1 MTNLN
6 DELSAVSSRMVA
18 VRRDL
23 HVHPE
28 LGFQEMRTAKKI
40 AERLR
45 ELSFDV
51 KENVAVTGVVGEIRG
66 RGKGKVVLARFDMDA
81 LPIQEATG
89 VEYASQMP
97 GVMHACGHDG
107 HVAIGLAVAE
117 MLSYKRDFAGTVR
130 LVFQP
135 AEEGLGGAE
144 KMIAEGVLSDPVPD
158 VCFALHLWNEKPL
171 GWLGIHAGPLMA
183 GSEIVRIKIVGKG
196 GHGAMPDTTA
206 DPIAAAAQVIIG
218 LQTIVARNIPPLDGA
233 VVSITTIHGGDA
245 HNVIPGQVELSGTI
259 RFFKKEVQSVIN
271 LRLEEIVHGISQAMG
286 CKAEIELL
294 ELTPPVVNAK
304 DAADIVQAAAR
315 RLFPETTNDEDY
327 RVMGSEDMA
336 FMLQKVKGCYFLVG
350 SQNRSTGKVFSH
362 HHPQFDFDEDA
373 MLVGAQIMTDTILDF
388 LNTK

>member
-6 DELSAVSSRMVA
+6 DELSAVFSRMVA
-18 VRRDL
+18 FRRDL

-28 LGFQEMRTAKKI
+28 LGFQEVRTAKII

-51 KENVAVTGVVGEIRG
+51 KENVAETGVVGEIWG
-66 RGKGKVVLARFDMDA
+66 RGEGKLVLARFDMDA

-89 VEYASQMP
+89 AEYASQ
-97 GVMHACGHDG
+97 V
-107 HVAIGLAVAE
+107 
-117 MLSYKRDFAGTVR
+117 
-130 LVFQP
+130 
-135 AEEGLGGAE
+135 
-144 KMIAEGVLSDPVPD
+144 
-158 VCFALHLWNEKPL
+158 
-171 GWLGIHAGPLMA
+171 WLGIHAGPLMA

>member
-28 LGFQEMRTAKKI
+28 LGFQEVRTAKKI

-117 MLSYKRDFAGTVR
+117 MLSYKRDFVGTVR

-144 KMIAEGVLSDPVPD
+144 RMIAKGVLDDPVPD

-259 RFFKKEVQSVIN
+259 RFFKKEVQSAIN
-271 LRLEEIVHGISQAMG
+271 LRLQEIVHGISQAMD
-286 CKAEIELL
+286 CKAEIKLL

-304 DAADIVQAAAR
+304 DAADVVQAAAR
-315 RLFPETTNDEDY
+315 RLFPDMTNDEDY